1 MKDYIKDTLNYY
13 DNNIDAYKV
22 MWLNDFSKN
31 YNFEI
36 PNIFLSYLSV
46 NSHILDLGCGT
57 GRDSK
62 YFIDKGYQVTS
73 IDGSIEMCKVA
84 ESLLNREVK
93 QINFLDINY
102 NNEFDGIFA
111 CASLL
116 HLSNEDLLI
125 VLNKI
130 SSALK
135 QNGILYTCF
144 KYGENTRIDN
154 GKFYNDMTEKKFN
167 SLLENIKELN
177 LLQPIY
183 AKTACYGHFGREEFP
198 WEKVKTLKA

>member
-1 MKDYIKDTLNYY
+1 MKDYIKNTLDYY
-13 DNNIDAYKV
+13 DNNIETYKA

-36 PNIFLSYLSV
+36 PDIFLSYLSN

-84 ESLLNREVK
+84 ENLLNREVK

-102 NNEFDGIFA
+102 KDEFDGIFA

-116 HLSNEDLLI
+116 HLSPEDLLT
-125 VLNKI
+125 VLKKI
-130 SSALK
+130 STALK

-144 KYGENTRIDN
+144 KYGESTRIDN
-154 GKFYNDMTEKKFN
+154 GRFYNDMTEEKFN
-167 SLLENIKELN
+167 N
-177 LLQPIY
+177 LLKNIEELKLL
-183 AKTACYGHFGREEFP
+183 KTWITEQYKSDTKFINFVIR
-198 WEKVKTLKA
+198 KK